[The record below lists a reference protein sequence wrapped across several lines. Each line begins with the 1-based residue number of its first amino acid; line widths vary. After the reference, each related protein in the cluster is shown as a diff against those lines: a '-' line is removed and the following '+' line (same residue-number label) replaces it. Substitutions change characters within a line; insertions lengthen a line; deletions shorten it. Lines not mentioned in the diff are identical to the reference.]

1 MPDDTNSEADKTQT
15 TTTVTPPM
23 TPLIG
28 PMMTLLQSRK
38 GSIMLLV
45 LGFCALV
52 YWRDPGKLDK
62 LLAFL
67 TVVLPVW
74 MGAHAWQEG
83 KVAGSDPKGTK

>member
-1 MPDDTNSEADKTQT
+1 MATDPNSESDTSQT
-15 TTTVTPPM
+15 TTTTPPTI

-38 GSIMLLV
+38 GSVMLLV

-83 KVAGSDPKGTK
+83 KAGSDPRGEK